1 MKTKFLIILLLCF
14 GIILL
19 GLIAGEFLPVDDHEA
34 PSGQFDRNRDRTPES
49 NEAAPIPK
57 GTVLMLL
64 AVGVIGALGVSRKK
78 NGNGSHLNR
87 TAADRGLPSRGADED
102 RRKLVGRSS

>member
-1 MKTKFLIILLLCF
+1 MKIKFLIIILCF

-19 GLIAGEFLPVDDHEA
+19 GLTAGVFLPVDGHEA
-34 PSGQFDRNRDRTPES
+34 PSGQFPQNSKRTAES
-49 NEAAPIPK
+49 NEAAPISK

-87 TAADRGLPSRGADED
+87 TAADRGLPSHGADKD
-102 RRKLVGRSS
+102 HRKLVGRSS